1 MNIHPTLPQR
11 LFSTK
16 MTFITL
22 FRYSQTTKQFIVGYL
37 LMCLFTTQAWAQIAP
52 EIDIRQG
59 GTSIASGSSVDM
71 GIASVGGSTTIS
83 FTIINAGIPGAADL
97 SLTGNQEVLLGG
109 TNQTEFA
116 VTQPS
121 SRTIPQGQI
130 ETFTVTFSPSGTGN
144 RSATLTISNNDPDEG
159 TYLINLTAQ
168 GSDLPAP
175 ALLSV
180 TAIDGVVDVTWQD
193 NSSTEQ
199 GFELYRAKATG
210 SNIPPIPGPFVKIF
224 DAQANVTSH
233 IDIGVKEKEIYIYKV
248 LAVAPSGG
256 TNSGF
261 SDTLAVFV
269 PGQVPV
275 SPSNLNAVALSQT
288 EILLE
293 WKDNATNE
301 SGYVISRSSTGLP
314 GSFSVVN
321 STGADATSYIDKDG
335 LESNT
340 TYYYKVRAASAE
352 GFSPF
357 TSTVFATTLSNAPT
371 SPTNLSV
378 TPISGT
384 ELLLEWDDESS
395 NEAGFIISRT
405 TDQLGTFTAIDTVPA
420 NVTTYQN
427 TGLTNN
433 QPYFYYVRAFN
444 EDGLSERH
452 TNIATEKTAD
462 VPVIPTNVQLTVKD
476 AKTIVVSWEVSTAPS
491 TTREAKGFSVEL
503 ANILGIKPPKARKTN
518 NQRVNNEDDLIFFPV
533 KSVDANTRSLEVTN
547 LIPNQK
553 YIFRVKAFNDN
564 GNSPYS
570 SETSATTLIDASIPA
585 PNAPTNLVAEAVS
598 QSEIDLTWKDNSSN
612 EKVFKIERKLSGAT
626 TWEEIGQVISGTTSF
641 SSLGLKE
648 DSTYLYRVR
657 ASNEGGESAYS
668 NIDSSKAEC
677 NLIVLVTNNSG
688 GVNICSGK
696 TSLLKVNTNV
706 TDAVYQWK
714 RNGISIPNANL
725 PIYNADRTGEYDCQ
739 VISGDCRKQS
749 TVPVVVIVSSSFDV
763 NIRVSDSVRQTMEAS
778 VQGAQGYQWYKD
790 YQLVNEATSS
800 TYTPNQDGTYF
811 VVVTNNNCS
820 VTSNLIS
827 VAMSSTTGI
836 SQSKLSNSM
845 KLSPNPAISQ
855 SMLEVNNDVYGK
867 YTISITDLQ
876 GRLYMTLKGEKTKQL
891 LRKKLPVQSLP
902 SGVYL
907 VKLKMKDREGV
918 QKLVR

>member
-1 MNIHPTLPQR
+1 MNILPTLPQR
-11 LFSTK
+11 FFSFYN
-16 MTFITL
+16 TFYCVWTNI
-22 FRYSQTTKQFIVGYL
+22 KQLVVSSAL
-37 LMCLFTTQAWAQIAP
+37 LCLFTVGAWAQIPP

-59 GTSIASGSSVDM
+59 VTEVASGSTYDM
-71 GIASVGGSTTIS
+71 GIATVGTSSTVS
-83 FTIINAGIPGAADL
+83 FTIANIGILGAADL
-97 SLTGNQEVLLGG
+97 SLLGNSEVLLGG
-109 TNQTEFA
+109 TNQTDFT

-121 SRTIPQGQI
+121 TRTILQGQSV
-130 ETFTVTFSPSGTGN
+130 EFTVTFTPSGTGS
-144 RSATLTISNNDPDEG
+144 RSATLTILNNDPDES

-168 GSDLPAP
+168 GSNLPAP
-175 ALLSV
+175 ELLSV
-180 TAIDGVVDVTWQD
+180 TAIDGLVDITWQD
-193 NSSTEQ
+193 NSTTEQ
-199 GFELYRAKATG
+199 GFELYRAKVTSIG
-210 SNIPPIPGPFVKIF
+210 PPLVTESFVKIF

-233 IDIGVKEKEIYIYKV
+233 IDIGVKEKEIYVYKV
-248 LAVAPSGG
+248 LAVAPTGDI
-256 TNSGF
+256 NSGF

-275 SPSNLNAVALSQT
+275 SPSSLNAVALSQT

-293 WKDNATNE
+293 WEDNATNE
-301 SGYVISRSSTGLP
+301 SGYVISRSTTGTS

-321 STGADATSYIDKDG
+321 TTGADAESYIDQDG

-340 TYYYKVRAASAE
+340 TYYYKVRAASAD

-357 TSTVFATTLSNAPT
+357 TTTVFATTLSNAPT

-378 TPISGT
+378 TPVSGS
-384 ELLLEWDDESS
+384 ELLLSWDDESS

-405 TDQLGTFTAIDTVPA
+405 TSQLGQFTAIDTVPA
-420 NVTTYQN
+420 NVTTYQD
-427 TGLTNN
+427 TGLTNG
-433 QPYFYYVRAFN
+433 QSYFYYVRAFN
-444 EDGLSERH
+444 DDGLSERH

-462 VPVIPTNVQLTVKD
+462 VPLIPSNVQLTVKD
-476 AKTIVVSWEVSTAPS
+476 SKTIVVSWEVSTAPS
-491 TTREAKGFSVEL
+491 TTREAAGFSIEL
-503 ANILGIKPPKARKTN
+503 ANILGINPPQGRKTN
-518 NQRVNNEDDLIFFPV
+518 SQRTNEDDLIYFV
-533 KSVDANTRSLEVTN
+533 IKEVDANTRSLEVTG
-547 LIPNQK
+547 LIANQK
-553 YIFRVKAFNDN
+553 YIFRVRAFNDN

-570 SETSATTLIDASIPA
+570 TETTATTQVDVAISL

-626 TWEEIGQVISGTTSF
+626 DWEEIGQVLSGTTNF
-641 SSLGLKE
+641 SSLGLQE

-688 GVNICSGK
+688 GISLCSGK

-749 TVPVVVIVSSSFDV
+749 TVPVVVIVSPTFDV
-763 NIRVSDSVRQTMEAS
+763 SIRTTDSVTQTMEAS
-778 VQGAQGYQWYKD
+778 VQGAQSYQWYKD
-790 YQLVNEATSS
+790 YQPLSDATSS
-800 TYTPNQDGTYF
+800 TYQPTQDGTYF

-820 VTSNLIS
+820 VTSNLIT
-827 VAMSSTTGI
+827 VAESSITGV
-836 SQSKLSNSM
+836 SKSKLSNSM
-845 KLSPNPAISQ
+845 KLSPNPAVSH
-855 SMLEVNNDVYGK
+855 SMLEVNNSVYGK
-867 YTISITDLQ
+867 YTITITDLQ
-876 GRLYMTLKGEKTKQL
+876 GRLYTVLKGEKTTQL
-891 LRKKLPVQSLP
+891 LSKKLPVQALP